1 MKHEI
6 YLDNSSTTR
15 QYDEVTSLMSDI
27 ASNKYGNPSS
37 LHTKGIEAEKLVS
50 GARET
55 IASTLGADPAE
66 IYFTSGGTESN
77 NLAIRG
83 YLDANP
89 RKGRHIITT
98 KIEHPSVLEV
108 YRHLESQG
116 FRVDYLDVDE
126 NGLLKLD
133 QLGEKICA
141 KTALISVIL
150 VNNETGTI
158 QHMDEIS
165 SIRDEL
171 NPQAVIHA
179 DAVQAYGKIRISPAR
194 TGIGLLSISS
204 HKIHGPK
211 GVGALYASKKIK
223 IKPLFFG
230 GGQEAL
236 LRSGTENV
244 PGIAGFGLAAAMTFE
259 RLEYNYK
266 IADTMKQLL
275 IEKLA
280 ASGIAHRVVSPADAL
295 PFIINIAFE
304 NIRAEVLLH
313 HLEQRG
319 IFVSTGSACSSH
331 KKNRSH
337 VLSAMNIPPQ
347 LIDGAIRFSLSGDND
362 KEEINLTVDALKDII
377 PVIDI
382 NRKKKSGRKQ

>member
-116 FRVDYLDVDE
+116 FKVDYLDVDVK
-126 NGLLKLD
+126 GLLKLD
-133 QLGEKICA
+133 QLREKICA
-141 KTALISVIL
+141 ETALISVII

-171 NPQAVIHA
+171 NPQTVIHA
-179 DAVQAYGKIRISPAR
+179 DAVQAYGKLRILPAR

-259 RLEYNYK
+259 RLEDNQK
-266 IADTMKQLL
+266 KADAMKQLL

-280 ASGIAHRVVSPADAL
+280 ASGITHRVVSPADAS

-304 NIRAEVLLH
+304 SIRAEVLLH
-313 HLEQRG
+313 HLEQKG
-319 IFVSTGSACSSH
+319 IYVSTGSACSSH

-362 KEEINLTVDALKDII
+362 EEDISLTVDALKDII